1 VSPFL
6 APVEGASCEL
16 PKEKKVMGGYALL
29 EWLLVNCSRRKMVS
43 EVYAGLSD
51 MTWSC
56 QEIPKIVSGF
66 A

>member
-1 VSPFL
+1 
-6 APVEGASCEL
+6 
-16 PKEKKVMGGYALL
+16 MGGYALL
-29 EWLLVNCSRRKMVS
+29 EWLLVNFSRRKMVS
-43 EVYAGLSD
+43 EAYARLSD